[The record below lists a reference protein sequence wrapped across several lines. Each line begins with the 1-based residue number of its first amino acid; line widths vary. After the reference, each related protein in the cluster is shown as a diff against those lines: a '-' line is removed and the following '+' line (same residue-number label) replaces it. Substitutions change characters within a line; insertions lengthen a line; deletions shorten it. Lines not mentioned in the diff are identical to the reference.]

1 MQNLKAKFNFSG
13 HESFQCRH
21 LWLKKGYD
29 FIKQKK
35 SFSNDDAVLEL
46 GVGKNMVTSIRFW
59 MKAFNLID
67 DKDQI
72 TPIADKLFNDK
83 DGWDKYLEDE
93 ASLWLLHY
101 QLVKK
106 GHASIYYMMFNE
118 FRKEKIEFT
127 RENYI
132 AFIQRKSEELGF
144 QYNKNTVK
152 DDFDVFLKMYLRSG
166 SQVKDKEESY
176 SGLLSELEVVKSVGR
191 GENKYYVIEN
201 TDKNEIPEE
210 VILYC
215 ILDSGNFD
223 QSINLTT
230 IEQEHNQAGSVFAI
244 NRSGI
249 LSKIE
254 SLQVKFKKEI
264 IFNDHAGIKELQFK
278 TKIDPLTI
286 LEKYYAN

>member
-1 MQNLKAKFNFSG
+1 MQPTNTKYIFSG

-35 SFSNDDAVLEL
+35 SFSNEDAVLEL
-46 GVGKNMVTSIRFW
+46 GVGKNMVISIRFW

-67 DKDQI
+67 EKDQT
-72 TPIADKLFNDK
+72 TPFADRLLNNK

-106 GHASIYYMMFNE
+106 GHASIYQMMFNE

-127 RENYI
+127 KENYA

-144 QYNKNTVK
+144 QYNKNTIK
-152 DDFDVFLKMYLRSG
+152 DDFDVFLKMYMRSD
-166 SQVKDKEESY
+166 SQSRDKEESY
-176 SGLLSELEVVKSVGR
+176 SGLLSELEFVKSIGR

-201 TDKNEIPEE
+201 TEKSQIPEE
-210 VILYC
+210 IILFC
-215 ILDSGNFD
+215 ILDSSDFD
-223 QSINLTT
+223 KSINLNT
-230 IEQEHNQAGSVFAI
+230 IEHDPNNVGSIFAI
-244 NRSGI
+244 NRSG
-249 LSKIE
+249 LLNKIE
-254 SLQVKFKKEI
+254 GINSKFKKDV

-278 TKIDPLTI
+278 TKPDPLTI